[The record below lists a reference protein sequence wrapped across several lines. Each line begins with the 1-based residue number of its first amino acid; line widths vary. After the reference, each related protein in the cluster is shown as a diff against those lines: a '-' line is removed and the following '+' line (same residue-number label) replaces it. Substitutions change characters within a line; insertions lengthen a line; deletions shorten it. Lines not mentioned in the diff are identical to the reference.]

1 MRNEELTKRLF
12 SIPHSS
18 FLILHWKRMSVAKKL
33 ASQTAVYGVS
43 SIVGRVLTYLLT
55 GLYTGAFAAAEFGI
69 VTGLYAYV
77 SFLNVVFT
85 YGMETTYFRFA
96 NRPGTDRQ
104 DLYDRVLS
112 LLLLSTVALT
122 LFIMLLARPLLDL
135 LAIPPGHE
143 QYAVWVALILG
154 LDALTAIPF
163 ARLRLENK
171 ARKFAGIKLAGIIAN
186 VALNLFFIVLC
197 PAVISG
203 KLLPGLQP
211 LVARVYDST
220 LGVGYIFLSNLVASG
235 FTLLLLARELLDFR
249 FRLNLDFLK
258 PLLAY
263 AFPLMLMG
271 LAGMVNETLDR
282 ILLPKWLPLNFY
294 PGQSSLTAVGIYGA
308 CYKLSI
314 LMSLVIQAFRYAAE
328 PFFFAQS
335 TEKNSPATFAMILK
349 WFTLCCAVIFV
360 GISLNV
366 EDIAPLFLRRP
377 EYLQGLV
384 VVPILLLANL
394 FLGVYYNLSVWFKL
408 TDRTY
413 YGTYI
418 GAGGAVLT
426 IALNFLLI
434 PVLGYL
440 GCALATLAC
449 YFMMAVLCWRL
460 GERHFPVPYPALRLG
475 LWLLFATG
483 LVALGWWV
491 QPAGWWLRHAWH
503 AGLTGG
509 FLLALYGVERSE
521 RVMNV
526 A

>member
-1 MRNEELTKRLF
+1 
-12 SIPHSS
+12 
-18 FLILHWKRMSVAKKL
+18 MSVAKKL

-43 SIVGRVLTYLLT
+43 SIVGRVFSYLLT
-55 GLYTGAFAAAEFGI
+55 PLYTGVFAAAEFGI
-69 VTGLYAYV
+69 VTGIFAYV

-96 NRPGTDRQ
+96 NRPGTDRRE
-104 DLYDRVLS
+104 LYDRVLS
-112 LLLLSTVALT
+112 LLLVSTAGLTAVLLLLSKP
-122 LFIMLLARPLLDL
+122 LLALLS
-135 LAIPPGHE
+135 IPPGNE
-143 QYAVWVALILG
+143 RYGVWMALILG
-154 LDALTAIPF
+154 LDALSAIPF

-171 ARKFAGIKLAGIIAN
+171 ARKFAAIKLANILAT
-186 VALNLFFIVLC
+186 VALNVFFLLLC
-197 PAVISG
+197 PAVAGG

-211 LVARVYDST
+211 LVAKLYDPT
-220 LGVGYIFLSNLVASG
+220 LGVGYVFISTLVASG
-235 FTLLLLARELLDFR
+235 FTLLLLWRELLDFR
-249 FRLNLDFLK
+249 FRLNLEPLR
-258 PLLAY
+258 PLLKYAY
-263 AFPLMLMG
+263 PLMFMG

-282 ILLPKWLPLNFY
+282 ILLPIWLPKDFY

-314 LMSLVIQAFRYAAE
+314 FMSLVIQAFRYAAE
-328 PFFFAQS
+328 PFFFSQS

-366 EDIAPLFLRRP
+366 EDFGQVFLQRP

-408 TDRTY
+408 TDKTY

-418 GAGGAVLT
+418 GVGGAVLT

-440 GCALATLAC
+440 GCAIATLAV
-449 YFMMAVLCWRL
+449 YFMMAVLCWQL

-475 LWLLFATG
+475 LWLVFASG

-503 AGLTGG
+503 AGLTVA
-509 FLLALYGVERSE
+509 FLLALYGVERPRPAM
-521 RVMNV
+521 RV
-526 A
+526 AEA

>member
-1 MRNEELTKRLF
+1 MYSM
-12 SIPHSS
+12 SI
-18 FLILHWKRMSVAKKL
+18 VKKL

-43 SIVGRVLTYLLT
+43 SIVGRVLTYLLVPI
-55 GLYTGAFAAAEFGI
+55 YTGAFAAAEYGV

-85 YGMETTYFRFA
+85 YGMETTFFRFA
-96 NRPGTDRQ
+96 NRLGANRKE
-104 DLYDRVLS
+104 LYDQVMS
-112 LLLLSTVALT
+112 LLVVSTLALT
-122 LFIMLLARPLLDL
+122 AGLMLLARPLLGL
-135 LAIPPGHE
+135 LEIPPGHE
-143 QYAVWVALILG
+143 RYAVWVALILG

-171 ARKFAGIKLAGIIAN
+171 ARKFATIKLVGIVAN

-197 PAVISG
+197 PAVASG
-203 KLLPGLQP
+203 KWLAGLQP
-211 LVARVYDST
+211 LVARLYDPAM
-220 LGVGYIFLSNLVASG
+220 GVGYVFLSNLVASG
-235 FTLLLLARELLDFR
+235 LTLLLLWRELLEFR
-249 FRLNLDFLK
+249 FRMNLTFLR
-258 PLLAY
+258 PLLSYAY
-263 AFPLMLMG
+263 PLMLMG

-282 ILLPKWLPLNFY
+282 ILLPKWLPANFY

-314 LMSLVIQAFRYAAE
+314 FMSLVIQAFRYAAE

-335 TEKNSPATFAMILK
+335 TDKNSPTMFAMILK
-349 WFTLCCAVIFV
+349 WFTLCCVVIFV

-366 EDIAPLFLRRP
+366 EDFGRLFLHRP

-408 TDRTY
+408 TDKTY

-426 IALNFLLI
+426 IVLNFLLI

-440 GCALATLAC
+440 GCAIATLAC
-449 YFMMAVLCWRL
+449 YFTMAILCWRL

-475 LWLLFATG
+475 LWLLGASV
-483 LVALGWWV
+483 LVALGYWV
-491 QPAGWWLRHAWH
+491 QVDGWWARHAWH
-503 AGLTGG
+503 AALTVV
-509 FLLALYGVERSE
+509 FLVVLYLVERPKSQ
-521 RVMNV
+521 V

>member
-1 MRNEELTKRLF
+1 
-12 SIPHSS
+12 
-18 FLILHWKRMSVAKKL
+18 MSVLKKL
-33 ASQTAVYGVS
+33 ASQTAVYGIS
-43 SIVGRVLTYLLT
+43 SIVGRVLTYLLMPI
-55 GLYTGAFAAAEFGI
+55 YTGAFAAAEYGV

-85 YGMETTYFRFA
+85 YGMESTFFRFA
-96 NRPGTDRQ
+96 NRLGIDRRE
-104 DLYDRVLS
+104 LYGRVIS
-112 LLLLSTVALT
+112 LLLVSTAVLT
-122 LFIMLLARPLLDL
+122 VLLVLLARPLLEL
-135 LAIPPGHE
+135 LEIPPGHE
-143 QYAVWVALILG
+143 QYVTWVALILG

-163 ARLRLENK
+163 ARLRLENR
-171 ARKFAGIKLAGIIAN
+171 ARKFASIKLAGIVVT

-197 PAVISG
+197 PAVASG
-203 KLLPGLQP
+203 QWLPALRP
-211 LVARVYDST
+211 LVAWLYDPAM
-220 LGVGYIFLSNLVASG
+220 GVGYVFLSNLFASG
-235 FTLLLLARELLDFR
+235 LTLLLLWRELLDFR
-249 FRLNLDFLK
+249 FRLNLAFLR

-263 AFPLMLMG
+263 AYPLMLMG

-282 ILLPKWLPLNFY
+282 ILLPKWLPDNFY

-314 LMSLVIQAFRYAAE
+314 FMSLVIQAFRYAAE

-335 TEKNSPATFAMILK
+335 NEKNSPVMFAMIMK

-366 EDIAPLFLRRP
+366 EDLGPLFLRRP

-408 TDRTY
+408 TDKTY

-449 YFMMAVLCWRL
+449 YFMMAMLCWRL

-475 LWLLFATG
+475 LWLLAAAG
-483 LVALGWWV
+483 LVGLGWGV
-491 QPAGWWLRHAWH
+491 EVAGFWARHAWH
-503 AGLTGG
+503 AGLTVA
-509 FLLALYGVERSE
+509 FLGALCAIERPR
-521 RVMNV
+521 RVAPV
-526 A
+526 AA

>member
-1 MRNEELTKRLF
+1 
-12 SIPHSS
+12 
-18 FLILHWKRMSVAKKL
+18 MSVVKKL

-43 SIVGRVLTYLLT
+43 SIVGRVLTYLLVPI
-55 GLYTGAFAAAEFGI
+55 YTGAFAAAEYGV

-96 NRPGTDRQ
+96 NRSGTDRRT
-104 DLYDRVLS
+104 LYDQVLS
-112 LLLLSTVALT
+112 LLLISTVVLT
-122 LFIMLLARPLLDL
+122 VILVLLARPLLGL
-135 LAIPPGHE
+135 LEIPPGHE

-163 ARLRLENK
+163 ARLRLENR
-171 ARKFAGIKLAGIIAN
+171 ARKFAGIKLAGIVAN
-186 VALNLFFIVLC
+186 VALNLFFIVLS
-197 PAVISG
+197 PAVASG
-203 KLLPGLQP
+203 HFLPSLQP
-211 LVARVYDST
+211 LVARVYDPT
-220 LGVGYIFLSNLVASG
+220 VGVGYVFLANLFASG
-235 FTLLLLARELLDFR
+235 LTLLLLGRELLDFR
-249 FRLNLDFLK
+249 FRLDLTFLR
-258 PLLAY
+258 PLLKYAY
-263 AFPLMLMG
+263 PLMLMG

-282 ILLPKWLPLNFY
+282 ILLPKWLPANFY

-314 LMSLVIQAFRYAAE
+314 FMSLVIQAFRYAAE

-366 EDIAPLFLRRP
+366 EDFGRLFLRRP

-408 TDRTY
+408 TDKTY

-449 YFMMAVLCWRL
+449 YFMMAILCWRL

-475 LWLLFATG
+475 LWLLGASG
-483 LVALGWWV
+483 LVALGWGV
-491 QPAGWWLRHAWH
+491 TLADWWARHAWH
-503 AGLTGG
+503 AGLTLG
-509 FLLALYGVERSE
+509 FLAALYLVERPR
-521 RVMNV
+521 RV

>member
-1 MRNEELTKRLF
+1 
-12 SIPHSS
+12 
-18 FLILHWKRMSVAKKL
+18 MSVVKKL

-43 SIVGRVLTYLLT
+43 SIVGRVLTYLLVPV
-55 GLYTGAFAAAEFGI
+55 YTAAFAAAEYGV

-85 YGMETTYFRFA
+85 YGMETTFFRFA
-96 NRPGTDRQ
+96 NRPGTDRRE
-104 DLYDRVLS
+104 LYSRVQT
-112 LLLLSTVALT
+112 LLLLSSAVLT
-122 LFIMLLARPLLDL
+122 AGLLLLARPLADL
-135 LAIPPGHE
+135 LNIPAGHE
-143 QYAVWVALILG
+143 RYVVWVALILG
-154 LDALTAIPF
+154 LDALAAIPF

-171 ARKFAGIKLAGIIAN
+171 ARKFAAIKLASIALN

-197 PAVISG
+197 PAVMRG
-203 KLLPGLQP
+203 EWLPGLQP
-211 LVARVYDST
+211 LVARLYDPAV
-220 LGVGYIFLSNLVASG
+220 GVGYVFLSNLVASG
-235 FTLLLLARELLDFR
+235 LTLLLLWRELLGFR
-249 FRLNLDFLK
+249 FRLNLEPLR
-258 PLLAY
+258 PLLKYAY
-263 AFPLMLMG
+263 PLMFMG

-282 ILLPKWLPLNFY
+282 ILLPLWLPKDFY

-314 LMSLVIQAFRYAAE
+314 FMSLVIQAFRYAAE

-366 EDIAPLFLRRP
+366 EDFGQLFLRRP

-408 TDRTY
+408 TDKTY

-418 GAGGAVLT
+418 GVGGAVLT

-440 GCALATLAC
+440 GCAIATLAC
-449 YFMMAVLCWRL
+449 YFMMAMLCWRL

-475 LWLLFATG
+475 LWLLGAAG

-491 QPAGWWLRHAWH
+491 QPTDWWVRHAWH
-503 AGLTGG
+503 AGLTVG
-509 FLLALYGVERSE
+509 FLLALWLIERP
-521 RVMNV
+521 RVAAAAAV
-526 A
+526 

>member
-1 MRNEELTKRLF
+1 
-12 SIPHSS
+12 
-18 FLILHWKRMSVAKKL
+18 MSVAKRL

-55 GLYTGAFAAAEFGI
+55 PLYTGAFAAAEFGI

-85 YGMETTYFRFA
+85 YGMETTFFRFA
-96 NRPGTDRQ
+96 NRPGTNRQ
-104 DLYDRVLS
+104 ELYDRVLS
-112 LLLLSTVALT
+112 LLLLSTAALT
-122 LFIMLLARPLLDL
+122 GLLMLLARPLLKL

-143 QYAVWVALILG
+143 RYAVWVALILG

-171 ARKFAGIKLAGIIAN
+171 ARRFAGIKLAGIVAN
-186 VALNLFFIVLC
+186 VGLNLFFLVLC
-197 PAVISG
+197 PAVASG
-203 KLLPGLQP
+203 KWLPGLQP
-211 LVARVYDST
+211 LVARVFDPT
-220 LGVGYIFLSNLVASG
+220 VGVGYVFLSNLFASG
-235 FTLLLLARELLDFR
+235 LTLLLLGRELLDFR
-249 FRLNLDFLK
+249 FRLNLDFLR

-282 ILLPKWLPLNFY
+282 ILLPMWLPRNFY

-328 PFFFAQS
+328 PFFFSQS
-335 TEKNSPATFAMILK
+335 TDKNSPATFALILK

-360 GISLNV
+360 GVSLNV
-366 EDIAPLFLRRP
+366 EDFGAIFLQRA
-377 EYLQGLV
+377 EYRQGLA
-384 VVPILLLANL
+384 VVPVLLLANL

-408 TDRTY
+408 TDKTY

-426 IALNFLLI
+426 IVLNFALI
-434 PVLGYL
+434 PVLGYM
-440 GCALATLAC
+440 GSALATLAC
-449 YFMMAVLCWRL
+449 YFSMAVLCWRL

-475 LWLLFATG
+475 LWLLLATA
-483 LVALGWWV
+483 LVGLGWGV
-491 QPAGWWLRHAWH
+491 EIAGWWARHAWH
-503 AGLTGG
+503 AGLTAV
-509 FLLALYGVERSE
+509 FLLALYLVERP
-521 RVMNV
+521 RRAAAV
-526 A
+526 